1 MKLNLAIAVIT
12 AVITLGSCSGVK
24 KLSEPSATQLNSY
37 TEGVLSYKSQF
48 RFKYLFFESQ
58 RLKALEEFDQASLTM
73 GQCLAIDPLNAD
85 AHYEMAQLYVRT
97 ERIEDA
103 LFHAQQSKNLNP
115 NNIWTIQLL
124 SQLYQVTGDLEGELE
139 SYKELTAHDPSNIEY
154 QFLLG
159 AAYSEIKN
167 YKKALQVYDDLESK
181 IGINEDLSVMK
192 EHLYIMMGEL
202 DLAAAELQK
211 LIDAFPDEID
221 FRGMLAELY
230 QANDLNEKAITIYK
244 QILSIDPKESRANM
258 ALAEYFRL
266 NKDYLKALE
275 YLNISFDDPSFNID
289 IMLQILS
296 SYFELALEDE
306 KYLSPLSSL
315 LNKAIINHPQQ
326 SGFRVLAGDLYFQQN
341 KTKDAFE
348 AYEKS
353 LDLGLSEFLIWN
365 RYLILGLEL
374 QEYESVYKQGLRSI
388 ELHPIQPTLYLFTGF
403 ACSANNEKD
412 KAIILWNKGLNYV
425 VNNRPLKAEF
435 YNYLGDA
442 YHSLGDHN
450 ASDANYEKSLAL
462 IPENPIVLNNYSYYL
477 SLRSK
482 DLEKAERLSKQC
494 VELSPGEP
502 TYQDTYGWIL
512 YKSGR
517 FVEAEKWIKKAIE
530 GGGNNSEILEHYG
543 DILFQIDRKAEA
555 LKYWKK
561 AKQAGG
567 NSELLNK
574 KAREGILYE

>member
-24 KLSEPSATQLNSY
+24 KLPEPSATQLNGY
-37 TEGVLSYKSQF
+37 TEGVLSFKSQF

-73 GQCLAIDPLNAD
+73 GQCLTIDPLNAD

-124 SQLYQVTGDLEGELE
+124 AQLYQITGDLEGELE

-167 YKKALQVYDDLESK
+167 YKKSLQVYGDLEAK

-230 QANDLNEKAITIYK
+230 QANDLHEKAITIYK
-244 QILSIDPKESRANM
+244 QILSIDPNESRANM

-266 NKDYLKALE
+266 NKDYLKAFE
-275 YLNISFDDPSFNID
+275 YLNISFDDPSFNVD

-296 SYFELALEDE
+296 SYFQLALEDE
-306 KYLSPLSSL
+306 KYLSPLRSL

-341 KTKDAFE
+341 ETKDAFE

-374 QEYESVYKQGLRSI
+374 QEYESVYTQGLRSI

-530 GGGNNSEILEHYG
+530 GGGNSSEILEHYG

-561 AKQAGG
+561 AKQVGG